1 MRLYNSVGPNPQIVR
16 TFAAEKGITLE
27 LVPVDIMGGE
37 NRGEAFRAK
46 NPMGQLPALEL
57 DSGQVIAEV
66 TAICELLEELHPQ
79 PALIGNTGAER
90 AETRMW
96 CRRIDHRIMEPFM
109 AGFRAT
115 VGRPFFAPR
124 MALLSESAGA
134 EMLGLLN
141 GNLKELDSL
150 LQGRT
155 WVCGERFTLAD
166 ILLGSFLLFGAKSG
180 APLPEGLGWL
190 PAYVERCK
198 ARPSFGA

>member
-16 TFAAEKGITLE
+16 SFAAEKGLTLE

-37 NRGEAFRAK
+37 NRGDAFKAK

-57 DSGQVIAEV
+57 DSGQVVAEV

-79 PALIGNTGAER
+79 PALIGANAAER

-96 CRRIDHRIMEPFM
+96 CRRIDHRVMEPFM

-115 VGRPFFAPR
+115 AGRPFFAPR
-124 MALLSESAGA
+124 MPLLSESAGA
-134 EMLGLLN
+134 EMIGLLQ
-141 GNLKELDSL
+141 GNLHELDTI

-155 WVCGERFTLAD
+155 WVAGERFSLAD
-166 ILLGSFLLFGAKSG
+166 ILLGSFLIFGAKSG
-180 APLPEGLGWL
+180 APLAQGLTWL
-190 PAYVERCK
+190 PGFVDRCK
-198 ARPSFGA
+198 DRPSFSA